1 MKLRISFFLPFLFFA
16 STLNRLFTFPIDK
29 FFILGTCLVLLYQQ
43 KTISIKSLQLLLI
56 VFAVVL
62 ITFFINSLSFSF
74 LLLFP
79 LIGLLFVVLL
89 VRGTDNKKYL
99 YYGLWWHILLGLL
112 LVIYSY
118 IQPYT
123 FLDTY
128 VHYMYDKGMPFLHA
142 SMGFTPTVQTFG
154 TMSLSWL
161 LLYVHK
167 RDFIFTTR
175 VDRFMLFIVIL
186 GIIVTFNR
194 NTFVM
199 LIFTTFFHFKKFFYL
214 FFLTAVTGVIYYYSV
229 IESLVLNVKTLNSRI
244 SGLEGFQNS
253 YVESNSLMVYLFG
266 RGDNNI
272 WNTQYTQNPL
282 IENGIASMLHSFGFV
297 GFVVYGIIGVVLVSL
312 LLANKK
318 WFLSF
323 FLFYILFIQQI
334 FTTELYNG
342 TFYIIVASILLTSGL
357 FNKKNKTT
365 LEI

>member
-1 MKLRISFFLPFLFFA
+1 VKLRISFLLPFLLFA
-16 STLNRLFTFPIDK
+16 CTLNRLFTFPIDK

-43 KTISIKSLQLLLI
+43 KTISRKSIRLLLI
-56 VFAVVL
+56 VIAVLL
-62 ITFFINSLSFSF
+62 ITFFVNSLSFSF

-89 VRGTDNKKYL
+89 VRDTDNKQYL
-99 YYGLWWHILLGLL
+99 YYGLWWHIFLGLL

-123 FLDTY
+123 FLDDY

-154 TMSLSWL
+154 TMCLAWL

-167 RDFIFTTR
+167 RSYKLTTFI
-175 VDRFMLFIVIL
+175 DRFMLFIVIL
-186 GIIVTFNR
+186 GICVTFNR

-214 FFLTAVTGVIYYYSV
+214 FFFTVVAGVIYYYDV
-229 IESLVLNVKTLNSRI
+229 IKSLVLNVNTLNSRI

-253 YVESNSLMVYLFG
+253 YIESNSLIVYLFG
-266 RGDNNI
+266 RGDNNV

-282 IENGIASMLHSFGFV
+282 IENGIAAMLHSFGFV
-297 GFVVYGIIGVVLVSL
+297 GFLVYGIIGGVLVSL

-357 FNKKNKTT
+357 LNKKNKTT